1 MAPHLRRLA
10 HTSKDEYLQKFT
22 AIYLAHKLLYVDMNF
37 FTRENNS
44 SESLTPKGSIKQGIF
59 GARRNYNQWVANETL
74 EDYALRFTNLSAR
87 KWSAKKVAFTALGS
101 ITFLALEAI
110 GGSITLD
117 YGFQNAL
124 VAILIVSAI
133 IFLLSIPISFY
144 SSRYGLDIDLLTR
157 GAGFG
162 YLGST
167 ITSLI
172 YASFTFIFLAL
183 EATIMALAL
192 ELCIGMPLHWGYLVS
207 TLLVIPIVTYGI
219 STISR
224 FQLWTQPV
232 WLVLQLLPIA
242 IILLNDFSAVE
253 NWVIYQGPNI
263 ESDAGINWLMVGA
276 ASTLLFSLVAQIG
289 EQADYARFIPAQK
302 STSKFSWWLST
313 MSAGPG
319 WIVIGC
325 LKLLLGSF
333 LFVLAVNFGIDQ
345 HQAIEPTQMYLVAFS
360 YISQTPSTVLAL
372 TTLFVILSQLKI
384 NATNVY
390 AGSIAWSNFFSRLTH
405 AHPGRVVWVVFNVLV
420 AIVLMQIGI
429 YEALE
434 KTLGLFGIIA
444 ISWIGSMVAD
454 LVINKPL
461 GLSPP
466 YIEFKRAHLFDI
478 NPVGVGSML
487 LSMVIGCCA
496 YAGLMGEGLQAFSSY
511 LTLIMTF
518 IAVPAIAWI
527 TKGKYYI
534 ARPICIDPYK
544 EKHVCGVCENTLDAE
559 DMTFC
564 PLYELPICSLCCSLD
579 TRCEDACRKPGR
591 FENQLVALLKNFFKT
606 IQLKHIQSRGFKFSF
621 LFAVNIA
628 IFSTILFI
636 AYSKTVSMY
645 PLQIQA
651 INSFAFIISLVTLLL
666 LVVGTWSFLLSLE
679 GQRLARGESQRQTQ
693 LLMNEITAHEQ
704 TDLEL
709 QQAREKADAANIAK
723 SRYLERISHE
733 LRTPLNSVVG
743 YAQLLEGAEDIP
755 KARRDSIKVM
765 RSSSEHLTDL
775 IEGLV
780 DMSKIEAGRLDLHR
794 NEVDLIGMLEQ
805 LVFMFQIQAKAK
817 NLDLKFTHQ
826 KRLPEHVIADNKRL
840 RQVIINLISNA
851 IKFTQKGSVTI
862 DLKYRNQVAYISVKD
877 TGVGIKEE
885 DIASVTEPFVRIVNS
900 NYQTSGSGLGLAITQ
915 ALVHCMGGDLS
926 IESEFGSGSTF
937 NLSLMLPSVREV
949 IHQPVITEKVIGYH
963 GDSMSLMVVDDDMNQ
978 RRLLVDTLT
987 PLGFN
992 VITAVDGSSCLSLLE
1007 DCTPS
1012 LFILDI
1018 SMPGMTGWQLAEKLR
1033 SMGIKVPIVMI
1044 SAEAAEGLNQ
1054 DTDAPLHNDYLI
1066 KPINMPALLQTLSFH
1081 LDIELQTADEVKAP
1095 TKTAQNQAFVVSD
1108 PIVINELLS
1117 HIEIGY
1123 LEGFK
1128 ITLAQAKQQGSINPT
1143 VCEDLSQSLK
1153 RLDMA
1158 QIRSQLMKLS
1168 DENKTQT

>member
-1 MAPHLRRLA
+1 
-10 HTSKDEYLQKFT
+10 
-22 AIYLAHKLLYVDMNF
+22 MNF
-37 FTRENNS
+37 FTKENHSNPS
-44 SESLTPKGSIKQGIF
+44 FNADSSIKQGIF
-59 GARRNYNQWVANETL
+59 GARRKYNQWVADETL

-117 YGFQNAL
+117 YGFHNAL
-124 VAILIVSAI
+124 VAILIVSSI
-133 IFLLSIPISFY
+133 IFLLSIPISYY

-192 ELCIGMPLHWGYLVS
+192 ELCLGLPLHWGYLVS

-232 WLVLQLLPIA
+232 WMLLQLLPIA
-242 IILLNDFSAVE
+242 LILLHDFSAVE
-253 NWVIYQGPNI
+253 NWVLYQSPNI
-263 ESDAGINWLMVGA
+263 EANDGINWLMVGA

-302 STSKFSWWLST
+302 NISKLSWWLST

-333 LFVLAVNFGIDQ
+333 LFVLAVNHGVDM
-345 HQAIEPTQMYLVAFS
+345 HQAIEPTQMYLVAFN
-360 YISQTPSTVLAL
+360 YLTETPSTILAL
-372 TTLFVILSQLKI
+372 TALFVVLSQLKI

-434 KTLGLFGIIA
+434 RTLGLFGIVA

-478 NPVGVGSML
+478 NPVGVGSMV
-487 LSMVIGCCA
+487 LSMIIGCIS
-496 YAGLMGEGLQAFSSY
+496 YAGILGEVLQAFASY
-511 LTLIMTF
+511 LTLAITF
-518 IAVPAIAWI
+518 IAVPAIAWF

-534 ARPICIDPYK
+534 ARPICIDQDK
-544 EKHVCGVCENTLDAE
+544 QKHTCGVCENTFDAE

-564 PLYELPICSLCCSLD
+564 PLYQLPICSLCCSLD

-591 FENQLVALLKNFFKT
+591 FENQLFATLKSLFKK
-606 IQLKHIQSRGFKFSF
+606 IQLKHIQSRGFKFTF
-621 LFAVNIA
+621 LFMVNIA

-636 AYSKTVSMY
+636 AYAKTVSMY
-645 PLQIQA
+645 PLQLAA
-651 INSFAFIISLVTLLL
+651 INSFAFIVSLVTVLL

-693 LLMNEITAHEQ
+693 LLMKEIKAHEL

-733 LRTPLNSVVG
+733 LRTPLNSVMG

-755 KARRDSIKVM
+755 SARRESIKVM

-817 NLDLKFTHQ
+817 NIELKFTHQ
-826 KRLPEHVIADNKRL
+826 QRLPEHVIADNKRL

-851 IKFTQKGSVTI
+851 IKFTQQGSVTI

-877 TGVGIKEE
+877 TGVGIKQE
-885 DIASVTEPFVRIVNS
+885 DIASITEPFVRIANS
-900 NYQTSGSGLGLAITQ
+900 HYQTSGSGLGLAITQ
-915 ALVHCMGGDLS
+915 ALIHCMGGDLS
-926 IESEFGSGSTF
+926 IESEFGIGSTF

-949 IHQPVITEKVIGYH
+949 VHQPVITEKIIGYH

-992 VITAVDGSSCLSLLE
+992 VITAADGAACLNLLE
-1007 DCTPS
+1007 DCSPS

-1044 SAEAAEGLNQ
+1044 SAEAAEGLVQ
-1054 DTDAPLHNDYLI
+1054 DTDAPIHNDYLV
-1066 KPINMPALLQTLSFH
+1066 KPIYMPALLQSLSLH
-1081 LDIELQTADEVKAP
+1081 LNIELQTADEVETPIKIATNKP
-1095 TKTAQNQAFVVSD
+1095 FRESD
-1108 PIVINELLS
+1108 SVVINELLS
-1117 HIEIGY
+1117 LIEIGY

-1128 ITLAQAKQQGSINPT
+1128 NTLADAKQQGSINPT
-1143 VCEDLSQSLK
+1143 VCDNLSRSLE

-1158 QIRSQLMKLS
+1158 QIRSQLKKLI
-1168 DENKTQT
+1168 DENKS

>member
-1 MAPHLRRLA
+1 M
-10 HTSKDEYLQKFT
+10 S
-22 AIYLAHKLLYVDMNF
+22 F
-37 FTRENNS
+37 FTRENNN
-44 SESLTPKGSIKQGIF
+44 SESLEPENSVKQGIF
-59 GARRNYNQWVANETL
+59 GERRNYNQWVADETL
-74 EDYALRFTNLSAR
+74 EDFALRFTNLSAR

-117 YGFQNAL
+117 YGFHNAL

-133 IFLLSIPISFY
+133 IFLLSMPISYY

-192 ELCIGMPLHWGYLVS
+192 ELCVGMPLHWGYLVS

-224 FQLWTQPV
+224 FQLWTQPL
-232 WLVLQLLPIA
+232 WMLLQLLPIA
-242 IILLNDFSAVE
+242 IILFNDFSAVD
-253 NWVIYQGPNI
+253 NWVAYQRPN
-263 ESDAGINWLMVGA
+263 ESGDDGINWLMIGA

-289 EQADYARFIPAQK
+289 EQADYARFIPAK
-302 STSKFSWWLST
+302 KDISKFSWWVST

-333 LFVLAVNFGIDQ
+333 LFVLAVNHGIDQ
-345 HQAIEPTQMYLVAFS
+345 RQAIEPTQMYLVAFS
-360 YISQTPSTVLAL
+360 YLSQTPSTILAL
-372 TTLFVILSQLKI
+372 TALFVILSQLKI

-434 KTLGLFGIIA
+434 RTLGLFGIVA

-487 LSMVIGCCA
+487 LSMIIGCVA
-496 YAGLMGEGLQAFSSY
+496 YAGLFGEELQAFASY

-518 IAVPAIAWI
+518 VAVPTIAWL
-527 TKGKYYI
+527 TQGKYYI
-534 ARPICIDPYK
+534 ARPICIDENI
-544 EKHVCGVCENTLDAE
+544 EKHTCGICENSFDAE

-564 PLYELPICSLCCSLD
+564 PLYQLPICSLCCSLD

-591 FENQLVALLKNFFKT
+591 FENQLFSTLQYFFKK
-606 IQLKHIQSRGFKFSF
+606 IKLKHIQSRGFKFTF
-621 LFAVNIA
+621 LFIVNIA
-628 IFSTILFI
+628 IFATILFI
-636 AYSKTVSMY
+636 AYAKTVSVY
-645 PLQIQA
+645 PLHVEA
-651 INSFAFIISLVTLLL
+651 INSFAWVISLVTVLL

-693 LLMNEITAHEQ
+693 LLMKEITAHEL

-733 LRTPLNSVVG
+733 LRTPLNSVMG

-755 KARRDSIKVM
+755 HSRRDSIKVM

-794 NEVDLIGMLEQ
+794 NEVDLVAMLEQ
-805 LVFMFQIQAKAK
+805 LVFMFQIQANAK
-817 NLDLKFTHQ
+817 NLQLTFTHQ
-826 KRLPEHVIADNKRL
+826 KKLPEHVIADNKRL
-840 RQVIINLISNA
+840 RQVLINLISNA
-851 IKFTQKGSVTI
+851 IKFTKQGEVVI

-877 TGVGIKEE
+877 TGVGLKSDDLDRI
-885 DIASVTEPFVRIVNS
+885 TEPFVRIANAE
-900 NYQTSGSGLGLAITQ
+900 YQTSGSGLGLAITQ
-915 ALVHCMGGDLS
+915 ALIHCMGGDLS
-926 IESEFGSGSTF
+926 IESEFGKGSEF
-937 NLSLMLPSVREV
+937 KISLMLPSIREV
-949 IHQPVITEKVIGYH
+949 VHQPVITQRVVGYQ
-963 GDSMSLMVVDDDMNQ
+963 GDNVSLMVVDDDINQ
-978 RRLLVDTLT
+978 RRLLIDTLT

-992 VITAVDGSSCLSLLE
+992 VIAAADGASCLTMLE
-1007 DCTPS
+1007 QCTPS

-1018 SMPGMTGWQLAEKLR
+1018 SMPNMTGWELAGELR
-1033 SMGIKVPIVMI
+1033 AREIKVPIVMI
-1044 SAEAAEGLNQ
+1044 SAEAAEGLQQ
-1054 DTDAPLHNDYLI
+1054 DTEAPLHNDYLV
-1066 KPINMPALLQTLSFH
+1066 KPLHMPSLLQALAYH
-1081 LDIELQTADEVKAP
+1081 LNVELQMADEP
-1095 TKTAQNQAFVVSD
+1095 QPEQICQDQEIKTDPVV
-1108 PIVINELLS
+1108 VNELLS
-1117 HIEIGY
+1117 FIEIGY

-1128 ITLAQAKQQGSINPT
+1128 NSLAYAKQQGSINPT
-1143 VCEDLSQSLK
+1143 VCDNLYMHIEA
-1153 RLDMA
+1153 LDMA
-1158 QIRSQLMKLS
+1158 QIRTQLKSLS
-1168 DENKTQT
+1168 DEIKS

>member
-1 MAPHLRRLA
+1 MAH
-10 HTSKDEYLQKFT
+10 
-22 AIYLAHKLLYVDMNF
+22 ILLCWVMSF
-37 FTRENNS
+37 FTTENNS
-44 SESLTPKGSIKQGIF
+44 SESITTENTLKQGIF
-59 GARRNYNQWVANETL
+59 GERRNYNQWVADETL

-117 YGFQNAL
+117 YGFQNAI

-133 IFLLSIPISFY
+133 IFLLSIPISYY

-224 FQLWTQPV
+224 FQLWTQPI
-232 WLVLQLLPIA
+232 WMLLQLLPIV
-242 IILLNDFSAVE
+242 IILLNDYSAVD
-253 NWVIYQGPNI
+253 NWMLYQSPLVEAN
-263 ESDAGINWLMVGA
+263 DGINWLMVGA

-289 EQADYARFIPAQK
+289 EQADYARFIPARK
-302 STSKFSWWLST
+302 NTSKLSWWLST

-333 LFVLAVNFGIDQ
+333 LFVLAVNHGVDM
-345 HQAIEPTQMYLVAFS
+345 HEAIEPTQMYLVAFNYLS
-360 YISQTPSTVLAL
+360 DTPSTILAL
-372 TTLFVILSQLKI
+372 TALFVILSQLKI

-487 LSMVIGCCA
+487 LSMIIGCIA
-496 YAGLMGEGLQAFSSY
+496 YAGFLGEGLQAFASY
-511 LTLIMTF
+511 LTLIITF
-518 IAVPAIAWI
+518 IAVPAIARI

-534 ARPICIDPYK
+534 ARPICIDQNK
-544 EKHVCGVCENTLDAE
+544 EKHTCGICENTFDAE

-564 PLYELPICSLCCSLD
+564 PLYQLPICSLCCSLD
-579 TRCEDACRKPGR
+579 TRCEDACRKAGR
-591 FENQLVALLKNFFKT
+591 FENQLFATLKNLFSKLE
-606 IQLKHIQSRGFKFSF
+606 LKHIQSRGFKFSF
-621 LFAVNIA
+621 LFMVNIA
-628 IFSTILFI
+628 IFATILSI
-636 AYSKTVSMY
+636 AYSKTVTMY
-645 PLQIQA
+645 PLQTEA
-651 INSFAFIISLVTLLL
+651 INSFAFVISLVTILL

-693 LLMNEITAHEQ
+693 LLMKEITAHEQ

-733 LRTPLNSVVG
+733 LRTPLNSVMG

-755 KARRDSIKVM
+755 AARRDSIKVM

-817 NLDLKFTHQ
+817 NIDLKFTHQ
-826 KRLPEHVIADNKRL
+826 QRLPEHVIADNKRL

-851 IKFTQKGSVTI
+851 IKFTQQGSVTI

-877 TGVGIKEE
+877 TGVGIKQE
-885 DIASVTEPFVRIVNS
+885 DIASITEPFVRIANS
-900 NYQTSGSGLGLAITQ
+900 HYQTSGSGLGLAITQ
-915 ALVHCMGGDLS
+915 ALIHCMGGDLS
-926 IESEFGSGSTF
+926 IESEFGIGSTF

-949 IHQPVITEKVIGYH
+949 VHQPVITEKIIGYH
-963 GDSMSLMVVDDDMNQ
+963 GESMSLMVVDDDMNQ

-992 VITAVDGSSCLSLLE
+992 VITAADGASCLNLLE
-1007 DCTPS
+1007 DCSPS

-1033 SMGIKVPIVMI
+1033 SMDIKVPIVMI
-1044 SAEAAEGLNQ
+1044 SAEAAEGLVQ

-1066 KPINMPALLQTLSFH
+1066 KPINMPALLQSLSFH
-1081 LDIELQTADEVKAP
+1081 LNIELQTADEVETPIKIAT
-1095 TKTAQNQAFVVSD
+1095 TKPFFKSD
-1108 PIVINELLS
+1108 PVVINELLS
-1117 HIEIGY
+1117 LIEIGY

-1128 ITLAQAKQQGSINPT
+1128 NTLAEATKQGSINPT
-1143 VCEDLSQSLK
+1143 VCEHLSQCLD

-1168 DENKTQT
+1168 DENKAKT

>member
-1 MAPHLRRLA
+1 
-10 HTSKDEYLQKFT
+10 
-22 AIYLAHKLLYVDMNF
+22 MNF
-37 FTRENNS
+37 FTKENDSNPS
-44 SESLTPKGSIKQGIF
+44 FNADSSIKQRIF
-59 GARRNYNQWVANETL
+59 GARRKYNQWVADETL

-124 VAILIVSAI
+124 VAILIVCAI
-133 IFLLSIPISFY
+133 IFLLSIPISYY

-192 ELCIGMPLHWGYLVS
+192 ELCLGLPLHWGYLVS

-224 FQLWTQPV
+224 FQLWTQPI
-232 WLVLQLLPIA
+232 WMLLQLLPIA
-242 IILLNDFSAVE
+242 LILIYDFSAVE
-253 NWVIYQGPNI
+253 NWVLYQSPNI
-263 ESDAGINWLMVGA
+263 EANDGINWLMVGA

-302 STSKFSWWLST
+302 NTSKLSWWLST

-325 LKLLLGSF
+325 FKLLLGSF
-333 LFVLAVNFGIDQ
+333 LFVLAVNHGVDM
-345 HQAIEPTQMYLVAFS
+345 HEAIEPTQMYLVAFN
-360 YISQTPSTVLAL
+360 YLTETPSTILAL
-372 TTLFVILSQLKI
+372 TALFVVLSQLKI

-420 AIVLMQIGI
+420 AIALMQIGI

-434 KTLGLFGIIA
+434 RTLGLFGIVA

-478 NPVGVGSML
+478 NPVGVGSMI
-487 LSMVIGCCA
+487 LSMIIGCIA
-496 YAGLMGEGLQAFSSY
+496 YAGVLGEGLQAFASY
-511 LTLIMTF
+511 LTLAITF
-518 IAVPAIAWI
+518 IAAPSIAWF

-534 ARPICIDPYK
+534 ARPICIDQGQ
-544 EKHVCGVCENTLDAE
+544 EKHTCGICENTFDTE

-564 PLYELPICSLCCSLD
+564 PLYDLPICSLCCSLD
-579 TRCEDACRKPGR
+579 TRCEDSCRKPGR
-591 FENQLVALLKNFFKT
+591 FENQLFSTLKHFSKK
-606 IQLKHIQSRGFKFSF
+606 IQLKHIQSRGFKFTF
-621 LFAVNIA
+621 LFMVNIA

-636 AYSKTVSMY
+636 AYAKTVSMY
-645 PLQIQA
+645 PLQLAA
-651 INSFAFIISLVTLLL
+651 INSFAFIVSLVTVLL

-693 LLMNEITAHEQ
+693 LLLKEIKAHEL

-733 LRTPLNSVVG
+733 LRTPLNSVMG

-755 KARRDSIKVM
+755 TARRESIKVM

-794 NEVDLIGMLEQ
+794 NEVDLVGMLEQ

-817 NLDLKFTHQ
+817 NIELKFTYQ
-826 KRLPEHVIADNKRL
+826 KRLPKHVTADNKRL

-851 IKFTQKGSVTI
+851 IKFTQQGSVTVN
-862 DLKYRNQVAYISVKD
+862 LKYRNQVAFISVKD
-877 TGVGIKEE
+877 TGIGIKQE
-885 DIASVTEPFVRIVNS
+885 DIATITEPFVRIANS
-900 NYQTSGSGLGLAITQ
+900 NYHTSGSGLGLAITQ
-915 ALVHCMGGDLS
+915 ALIHCMGGDLGIKS
-926 IESEFGSGSTF
+926 KFGQGSTF

-949 IHQPVITEKVIGYH
+949 VYQPVITEKIVGYH
-963 GDSMSLMVVDDDMNQ
+963 GDSMSLMVVDDDINQ
-978 RRLLVDTLT
+978 RRLLVETLS

-992 VITAVDGSSCLSLLE
+992 VITAADGPSCLSLIE
-1007 DCTPS
+1007 ECSPS

-1018 SMPGMTGWQLAEKLR
+1018 SMPGMTGWQLADKLR
-1033 SMGIKVPIVMI
+1033 SRGIKVPILMI
-1044 SAEAAEGLNQ
+1044 SAEAAEGLVQ
-1054 DTDAPLHNDYLI
+1054 DKDAPIHNDYLV
-1066 KPINMPALLQTLSFH
+1066 KPIYMPALLQSLSYH
-1081 LDIELQTADEVKAP
+1081 LNIELRTADEAETP
-1095 TKTAQNQAFVVSD
+1095 TKVPADKLMIESDSLVVS
-1108 PIVINELLS
+1108 ELLS
-1117 HIEIGY
+1117 LIEIGY

-1128 ITLAQAKQQGSINPT
+1128 NTLADAKQQGSINPI
-1143 VCEDLSQSLK
+1143 VCENLSQCLE

-1158 QIRSQLMKLS
+1158 QIRSQLMKLTN
-1168 DENKTQT
+1168 ENKS

>member
-1 MAPHLRRLA
+1 
-10 HTSKDEYLQKFT
+10 
-22 AIYLAHKLLYVDMNF
+22 MNF
-37 FTRENNS
+37 FTKENHSNPS
-44 SESLTPKGSIKQGIF
+44 FNADSSIKQGIF
-59 GARRNYNQWVANETL
+59 GARRKYNQWVADETL

-117 YGFQNAL
+117 YGFHNAL
-124 VAILIVSAI
+124 VAILIVSSI
-133 IFLLSIPISFY
+133 IFLLSIPISYY

-192 ELCIGMPLHWGYLVS
+192 ELCIGLPLHWGYLVS

-232 WLVLQLLPIA
+232 WMLLQLLPIA
-242 IILLNDFSAVE
+242 LILLHDFSAVE
-253 NWVIYQGPNI
+253 NWVLYQSPNI
-263 ESDAGINWLMVGA
+263 EANDGINWLMVGA

-302 STSKFSWWLST
+302 NISKLSWWLST

-333 LFVLAVNFGIDQ
+333 LFVLAVNHGVDM
-345 HQAIEPTQMYLVAFS
+345 HQAIEPTQMYLVAFN
-360 YISQTPSTVLAL
+360 YLTETPSTILAL
-372 TTLFVILSQLKI
+372 TALFVVLSQLKI

-434 KTLGLFGIIA
+434 RTLGLFGIVA

-461 GLSPP
+461 GFSPP

-478 NPVGVGSML
+478 NPVGVGSMV
-487 LSMVIGCCA
+487 LSMIIGCIA
-496 YAGLMGEGLQAFSSY
+496 YAGILGEVLQAFASY
-511 LTLIMTF
+511 LTLAITF
-518 IAVPAIAWI
+518 IAVPAIAWF

-534 ARPICIDPYK
+534 ARPICIDQDK
-544 EKHVCGVCENTLDAE
+544 QKHTCGVCENTFDAE

-564 PLYELPICSLCCSLD
+564 PLYQLPICSLCCSLD

-591 FENQLVALLKNFFKT
+591 FENQLFATLKSLFKK
-606 IQLKHIQSRGFKFSF
+606 IQLKHIQSRGFKFTF
-621 LFAVNIA
+621 LFMVNIA

-636 AYSKTVSMY
+636 AYAKTVSMY
-645 PLQIQA
+645 PLQLAA
-651 INSFAFIISLVTLLL
+651 INSFAFIVSLVTVLL

-693 LLMNEITAHEQ
+693 LLMKEIKAHEL

-733 LRTPLNSVVG
+733 LRTPLNSVMG

-755 KARRDSIKVM
+755 TARRESIKVM

-817 NLDLKFTHQ
+817 NIELKFTHQ
-826 KRLPEHVIADNKRL
+826 QRLPEHVIADNKRL

-851 IKFTQKGSVTI
+851 IKFTQQGSVTI

-877 TGVGIKEE
+877 TGVGIKQE
-885 DIASVTEPFVRIVNS
+885 DIASITEPFVRIANS
-900 NYQTSGSGLGLAITQ
+900 DYQTSGSGLGLAITQ
-915 ALVHCMGGDLS
+915 ALIHCMGGDLS
-926 IESEFGSGSTF
+926 IESEFGIGSTF
-937 NLSLMLPSVREV
+937 NLTLMLPSVREV
-949 IHQPVITEKVIGYH
+949 VHQPVITEKIIGYH

-992 VITAVDGSSCLSLLE
+992 VITAADGAACLNLLK
-1007 DCTPS
+1007 DCSPS

-1044 SAEAAEGLNQ
+1044 SAEAAEGLVQ
-1054 DTDAPLHNDYLI
+1054 DTDAPIHNDYLV
-1066 KPINMPALLQTLSFH
+1066 KPIYMPALLQSLSLH
-1081 LDIELQTADEVKAP
+1081 LNIELQTADEVETPIKIATNKP
-1095 TKTAQNQAFVVSD
+1095 FRESD
-1108 PIVINELLS
+1108 SVVINELLS
-1117 HIEIGY
+1117 LIEIGY

-1128 ITLAQAKQQGSINPT
+1128 NTLADAKQQGSINPT
-1143 VCEDLSQSLK
+1143 VCDNLSRSLE

-1158 QIRSQLMKLS
+1158 QIRSQLKKLI
-1168 DENKTQT
+1168 DENKSQK

>member
-1 MAPHLRRLA
+1 
-10 HTSKDEYLQKFT
+10 
-22 AIYLAHKLLYVDMNF
+22 MNF
-37 FTRENNS
+37 FTKENHSNPS
-44 SESLTPKGSIKQGIF
+44 FNADSSIKQGIF
-59 GARRNYNQWVANETL
+59 GARRKYNQWVADETL

-117 YGFQNAL
+117 YGFHNAL
-124 VAILIVSAI
+124 VAILIVSSI
-133 IFLLSIPISFY
+133 IFLLSIPISYY

-192 ELCIGMPLHWGYLVS
+192 ELCIGLPLHWGYLVS

-232 WLVLQLLPIA
+232 WMLLQLLPIA
-242 IILLNDFSAVE
+242 LILLHDFSAVE
-253 NWVIYQGPNI
+253 NWVLYQSPNI
-263 ESDAGINWLMVGA
+263 EANDGINWLMVGA

-302 STSKFSWWLST
+302 NISKLSWWLST

-333 LFVLAVNFGIDQ
+333 LFVLAVNHGVDM
-345 HQAIEPTQMYLVAFS
+345 HQAIEPTQMYLVAFN
-360 YISQTPSTVLAL
+360 YLTETPSTILAL
-372 TTLFVILSQLKI
+372 TALFVVLSQLKI

-434 KTLGLFGIIA
+434 RTLGLFGIVA

-478 NPVGVGSML
+478 NPVGVGSMV
-487 LSMVIGCCA
+487 LSMIIGCIS
-496 YAGLMGEGLQAFSSY
+496 YAGILGEVLQAFASY
-511 LTLIMTF
+511 LTLAITF
-518 IAVPAIAWI
+518 IAVPAIAWF

-534 ARPICIDPYK
+534 ARPICIDQDK
-544 EKHVCGVCENTLDAE
+544 QKHTCGVCENTFDAE

-564 PLYELPICSLCCSLD
+564 PLYQLPICSLCCSLD

-591 FENQLVALLKNFFKT
+591 FENQLFATLKSLFKK
-606 IQLKHIQSRGFKFSF
+606 IQLKHIQSRGFKFTF
-621 LFAVNIA
+621 LFVVNIA
-628 IFSTILFI
+628 IFSTILFM
-636 AYSKTVSMY
+636 AYAKTVSMY
-645 PLQIQA
+645 PLQLAA
-651 INSFAFIISLVTLLL
+651 INSFAFIVSLVAVLL

-693 LLMNEITAHEQ
+693 LLMKEIKAHEL

-733 LRTPLNSVVG
+733 LRTPLNSVMG

-755 KARRDSIKVM
+755 SARRESIKVM

-817 NLDLKFTHQ
+817 NIELKFTHQ
-826 KRLPEHVIADNKRL
+826 QRLPEHVIADNKRL

-851 IKFTQKGSVTI
+851 IKFTQQGSVTI

-877 TGVGIKEE
+877 TGVGIKQE
-885 DIASVTEPFVRIVNS
+885 DIASITEPFVRIANS
-900 NYQTSGSGLGLAITQ
+900 HYQTSGSGLGLAITQ
-915 ALVHCMGGDLS
+915 ALIHCMGGDLS
-926 IESEFGSGSTF
+926 IESEFGIGSTF

-949 IHQPVITEKVIGYH
+949 VHQPVITEKIIGYH

-992 VITAVDGSSCLSLLE
+992 VITAADGAACLNLLE
-1007 DCTPS
+1007 DCSPS

-1044 SAEAAEGLNQ
+1044 SAEAAEGLVQ
-1054 DTDAPLHNDYLI
+1054 DTDAPIHNDYLV
-1066 KPINMPALLQTLSFH
+1066 KPIYMPALLQSLSLH
-1081 LDIELQTADEVKAP
+1081 LNIELQTADEVETPIKIATNKP
-1095 TKTAQNQAFVVSD
+1095 FRESD
-1108 PIVINELLS
+1108 SVVINELLS
-1117 HIEIGY
+1117 LIEIGY

-1128 ITLAQAKQQGSINPT
+1128 NTLADAKQQGSINPT
-1143 VCEDLSQSLK
+1143 VCDNLSRSLE

-1158 QIRSQLMKLS
+1158 QIRSQLKKLI
-1168 DENKTQT
+1168 DENKS